1 MRPIFIKFFSIKQY
15 VVLCFTKVLISDLF
29 FSFFFFRKNSNKE
42 SDLSEDDIRTVRAS
56 LYGLV
61 KYYISKGMS
70 HPEMLSI
77 LGYIA
82 AIGDED
88 QVRII

>member
-1 MRPIFIKFFSIKQY
+1 MLFVCFFTQ
-15 VVLCFTKVLISDLF
+15 LLMSD
-29 FSFFFFRKNSNKE
+29 FSFYYRKNSNKE
-42 SDLSEDDIRTVRAS
+42 SDLSEEDIRTVRAS

-70 HPEMLSI
+70 RQEMLSI

-82 AIGDED
+82 AIADED
-88 QVRII
+88 QVRIN

>member
-1 MRPIFIKFFSIKQY
+1 M
-15 VVLCFTKVLISDLF
+15 SDLF
-29 FSFFFFRKNSNKE
+29 FFFFRKNSNKD
-42 SDLSEDDIRTVRAS
+42 SDLSEEDIHTVRAS

-70 HPEMLSI
+70 QPEMLSI

-82 AIGDED
+82 AIADED
-88 QVRII
+88 QVRINKKWSLGYLTHFVVRPQKTF

>member
-1 MRPIFIKFFSIKQY
+1 MLFVVSLNCWCLILIF
-15 VVLCFTKVLISDLF
+15 LN
-29 FSFFFFRKNSNKE
+29 RKNSNKE

-88 QVRII
+88 QVINK